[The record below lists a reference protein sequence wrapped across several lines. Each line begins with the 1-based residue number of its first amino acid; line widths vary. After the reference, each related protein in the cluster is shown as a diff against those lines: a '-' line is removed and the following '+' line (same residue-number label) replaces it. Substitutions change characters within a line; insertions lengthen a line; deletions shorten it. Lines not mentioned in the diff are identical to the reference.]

1 MSLRPTPKTHV
12 LLVGAL
18 LLIGLVLA
26 ATSLLR
32 DSATFDEPFH
42 LAAGYSQLLKGDFR
56 LSPDHPPLARAWAA
70 LPLLLMN
77 VQWVPADDIGWIR
90 SDSLSVSRRWLY
102 NTNPGDSQNLIVAG
116 RWMMLPI
123 LVGLWLTIYAAGRML
138 VGPGAGLLALI
149 LAVLDPTLL
158 AHGRLVTTDVPATLA
173 FLLVIVTTAR
183 LLQCITWPRTLAAA
197 AALGAASVAKLSWPL
212 ILPAVAAM
220 LLLATIRRTPLAVRL
235 SGASGGRQEIAAPA
249 QRAAHLLLVTVLVG
263 IVTWA
268 SVWTAYGWRSTIIAP
283 LPPAASAVDRTREQ
297 MSVDVLRQLWAN
309 ALLNPDNTARQGLI
323 PAFVQWA
330 ADAGILPE
338 PYLLGLAKT
347 AQFAESRKAFFLGA
361 YGDKGWWLYF
371 PLAFLIKTP
380 VVTQLFLLAGV
391 VAIVWRR
398 GLVRDHALLLGLAVF
413 SLVYGGLAVSSSMN
427 IGQRHLLPL
436 YPVVCVLGGAAVAWA
451 GTRWARWIGGGLLL
465 WLLAAN
471 LWIYPH
477 YLAYFNELVGGPANG
492 HRYLL
497 DSNIDWGQ
505 DLLRLRA
512 YAARQAGSQV
522 KLGYFGSAVPSRY
535 LDCAALPSS
544 YPYEPVA
551 TLDAGTYVM
560 SVTQLFG
567 VYDVELRS
575 AYWTAERLAAYGQLG
590 RRITSE
596 PDTVTPEERAQ
607 YARWRVQLLI
617 ARLAQRPPDDRV
629 GWSLFVYHLTAADV
643 AELTCPQ
650 EAIP

>member
-1 MSLRPTPKTHV
+1 MSLRLTPKTHA

-18 LLIGLVLA
+18 LVLGLVLA
-26 ATSLLR
+26 VTSMLC

-102 NTNPGDSQNLIVAG
+102 EVNPGDSQQLIVAG

-197 AALGAASVAKLSWPL
+197 LALGAASVTKLSWPL
-212 ILPAVAAM
+212 ILPAVVAM
-220 LLLATIRRTPLAVRL
+220 LLLATLRRTPLTVRL

-283 LPPAASAVDRTREQ
+283 LPPGATAVDRTREQ

-309 ALLNPDNTARQGLI
+309 ALLNPDSTPRKGLI

-330 ADAGILPE
+330 ADTGILPE

-361 YGDKGWWLYF
+361 YGDKGWRLYF
-371 PLAFLIKTP
+371 PVAFLIKTP
-380 VVTQLFLLAGV
+380 LATQLLLLAGV
-391 VAIVWRR
+391 AAIVWRR
-398 GLVRDHALLLGLAVF
+398 GLVRDHALLLGLAIF
-413 SLVYGGLAVSSSMN
+413 ALVYGGLAVSSSMN

-436 YPVVCVLGGAAVAWA
+436 YPFVCVLGGAAVAW
-451 GTRWARWIGGGLLL
+451 GSTRWLRWISGGLLL
-465 WLLAAN
+465 WLFAAN
-471 LWIYPH
+471 LWICPQ

-505 DLLRLRA
+505 DLLRLRTYTA
-512 YAARQAGSQV
+512 QHPGPV
-522 KLGYFGSAVPSRY
+522 PKLGYFGSAVPSRY

-544 YPYEPVA
+544 YAYTPVA
-551 TLDAGTYVM
+551 TLNAGTYVM
-560 SVTQLFG
+560 SVTQLYG
-567 VYDVELRS
+567 VYDVELRI
-575 AYWTAERLAAYGQLG
+575 AYWTPERLAVYGQLG
-590 RRITSE
+590 QHIAADPEAAS
-596 PDTVTPEERAQ
+596 PEERAQ
-607 YARWRVQLLI
+607 YERWRAQLLI
-617 ARLAQRPPDDRV
+617 ARLALRPPDDRV
-629 GWSLFVYHLTAADV
+629 GWSLFVYHLSTTDV
-643 AELTCPQ
+643 AELTRP
-650 EAIP
+650 